1 MTGAQRRILTELV
14 GKRGPNVSIHIVT
27 DSTSYLPIGF
37 AEQYDLSVVP
47 VKVSVDDVFFR
58 EFVEISP
65 DVFYAKQA
73 AGARYGTTQPGP
85 EDFIDVYTRLLAN
98 PDGQVLSIH
107 LSSRVSGTLNS
118 AHIAAE
124 QTDPRR
130 IHLYDSRSSG
140 LGLGFMVMEAI
151 KLVVG
156 GAGIDAIITML
167 DGMQPRTHIYF
178 LVGTMKYLI
187 KSGRIGK
194 AAGIAASILQ
204 IKPILTVKDGIIDV
218 YDRQRTMRA
227 ALNRIWALIDQA
239 AVRGI
244 EHIGFHYVS
253 NRAEVEAMQTEF
265 TRRTGIPSV
274 LSQLGPGVG
283 CHMGPET
290 LGVVIVDKVV

>member
-1 MTGAQRRILTELV
+1 
-14 GKRGPNVSIHIVT
+14 VSIHIVT

-37 AEQYDLSVVP
+37 AEQYDLSIVP
-47 VKVSVDDVFFR
+47 VKVSVDEVFFR

-65 DVFYAKQA
+65 DAFYAKQK
-73 AGARYGTTQPGP
+73 AGAKSGTTQPGP
-85 EDFIDVYTRLLAN
+85 EDFIAVYTKLLAN
-98 PDGQVLSIH
+98 PDDQVLSIH

-118 AHIAAE
+118 AYIAAE

-130 IHLYDSRSSG
+130 IRLYDSRSSG

-151 KLVVG
+151 KLVAR
-156 GAGIDAIITML
+156 GANMDTIIAAL
-167 DGMQPRTHIYF
+167 DGMRPRTHIYF

-227 ALNRIWALIDQA
+227 ALNRIWTLIDQA
-239 AVRGI
+239 VGRGI
-244 EHIGFHYVS
+244 EHIGFHYVG

>member
-1 MTGAQRRILTELV
+1 
-14 GKRGPNVSIHIVT
+14 VSIHIVT

-37 AEQYDLSVVP
+37 AEQYDLSIVP
-47 VKVSVDDVFFR
+47 VKVSVDEVFFR

-65 DVFYAKQA
+65 DAFYAKQK
-73 AGARYGTTQPGP
+73 AGAKSGTTQPGP
-85 EDFIDVYTRLLAN
+85 EDFIAVYTKLLAN
-98 PDGQVLSIH
+98 PDDQVLSIH

-118 AHIAAE
+118 AYIAAE

-130 IHLYDSRSSG
+130 IRLYDSRSSG

-151 KLVVG
+151 KLVAR
-156 GAGIDAIITML
+156 GAGIDDIITAL
-167 DGMQPRTHIYF
+167 DGMRPRTHIYF

-227 ALNRIWALIDQA
+227 ALNRIWTLIDQA
-239 AVRGI
+239 VGRGI
-244 EHIGFHYVS
+244 EHIGFHYVG